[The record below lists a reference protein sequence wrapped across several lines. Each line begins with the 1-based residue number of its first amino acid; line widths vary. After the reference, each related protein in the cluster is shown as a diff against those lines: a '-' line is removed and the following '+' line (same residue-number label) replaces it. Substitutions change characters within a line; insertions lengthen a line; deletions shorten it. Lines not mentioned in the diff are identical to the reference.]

1 MEFFDLSPVVKTK
14 QPILDAV
21 KKSLEGKR
29 PQLPAYQLLQKLIGG
44 KLSDADSAAVQSY
57 IYDSYHIEIPALEDD
72 ESKGQDIK
80 YAPGAEDGNYWF
92 HGAKEESK
100 VAAISTKVESQVK
113 EFVSKQDG
121 NLGALYNLLISGLS
135 EPLKLPDGKT
145 VQWTMPV
152 IGWIFKFITDLLPW
166 VQKLDANGL
175 KIYAK
180 LACTLAF
187 KSAHKTPVKLGLML
201 LGLMNNIPSS
211 YRDDLI
217 DMVMDLGRYEEFTWY
232 SCRFLYSNIQE
243 PLPELWDMSIA
254 VTGWGRILA
263 IKVALLVANF
273 AQLPKPFK
281 RWLLV
286 RGYHNDVMTDYTAFE
301 CIEHGDLLSELKQD
315 KVDDDLLQG
324 SSDLLTTVLQSGGP
338 ITFNLDAWQESKEIF
353 SLYKKHVNSTP
364 ERKAKFSTAMIDK

>member
-1 MEFFDLSPVVKTK
+1 MEFFDLPASVKNK
-14 QPILDAV
+14 QSILDAV
-21 KKSLEGKR
+21 QKSLEGKR
-29 PQLPAYQLLQKLIGG
+29 PQLPAYQLLQKLIQN

-57 IYDSYHIEIPALEDD
+57 IYDSYHIEITALDD
-72 ESKGQDIK
+72 EESKGQEVK

-92 HGAKEESK
+92 HGAKEDNKVATISSK
-100 VAAISTKVESQVK
+100 VEAQVK
-113 EFVSKQDG
+113 EFISKQDG
-121 NLGALYNLLISGLS
+121 NLEPLYNLLISGLS
-135 EPLKLPDGKT
+135 ETLKLSDGKT

-152 IGWIFKFITDLLPW
+152 IGWIFKFTTDLLPW
-166 VQKLDANGL
+166 VQKLDEKGL
-175 KIYAK
+175 KNYAK

-187 KSAHKTPVKLGLML
+187 KSAHKTPVKIGIML
-201 LGLMNNIPSS
+201 LGLMHNIPPT
-211 YRDDLI
+211 YRDELI

-232 SCRFLYSNIQE
+232 SCRLLYSNIQE

-273 AQLPKPFK
+273 AQLPKHFK
-281 RWLLV
+281 HWLLV

-301 CIEHGDLLSELKQD
+301 CIEHGDLLNELKQD

-324 SSDLLTTVLQSGGP
+324 ASELLTTVLQSGGP
-338 ITFNLDAWQESKEIF
+338 ITYNLDAWQESKEIF

-364 ERKAKFSTAMIDK
+364 ERKSKFSTAMIDK